1 MVQGNYGLYDLKSE
15 GLQPFLLINS
25 LSTLNFTIMKKLV
38 MLFLIAVAPF
48 AFTAC
53 TDDAADDVQPQAVET
68 GEVESTD
75 DEEFEDNGDK

>member
-1 MVQGNYGLYDLKSE
+1 
-15 GLQPFLLINS
+15 
-25 LSTLNFTIMKKLV
+25 MKKLV
-38 MLFLIAVAPF
+38 ILFLIAVAPF

-75 DEEFEDNGDK
+75 GEEFEDNDSGDK